1 MRCTHCRQLLWVIW
15 EGQEE
20 GIISNCLLSLS
31 LDLYT
36 LTTQSTQSTGRRRC
50 GRKTRSMMMRKE
62 GSCRETR
69 TSAQRHMSTPVRRM
83 QMTVHPHQMM
93 GEACK
98 QKQDGGRFQIRINIL
113 IDRTFKA
120 NTIYII

>member
-1 MRCTHCRQLLWVIW
+1 
-15 EGQEE
+15 
-20 GIISNCLLSLS
+20 
-31 LDLYT
+31 
-36 LTTQSTQSTGRRRC
+36 
-50 GRKTRSMMMRKE
+50 MMMRKE

-120 NTIYII
+120 NTIYTIYKVVNVILEDPSFRSVIGRILYNIYYNV